1 MLHCPKCGIEN
12 PAQNSFCKSCGT
24 RLISLAPDRPPAS
37 SNASQQPLAKPKV
50 FGCFGA
56 LIGFILSSVF
66 GILLGQLTSLLYAI
80 VGQAGGLECLSLPL
94 MGMVFVSST
103 LVSFGANRLI
113 RRLAPKLP

>member
-1 MLHCPKCGIEN
+1 MLQCPKCGIEN
-12 PAQNSFCKSCGT
+12 PVQNSFCRSCGAK
-24 RLISLAPDRPPAS
+24 LIRLAPGRPSKS
-37 SNASQQPLAKPKV
+37 SNASQNPLSTPRA
-50 FGCFGA
+50 FGCLGT

-66 GILLGQLTSLLYAI
+66 GMLLGQLTSLLYAI

-94 MGMVFVSST
+94 MGMVFVGST